1 MIQQQKVRTRSVGE
15 LVQFYYLWKKTERHD
30 VFANATRLEKKK
42 YTLHPGVSI
51 ISGPNMKP
59 NMHESTISN
68 GTATNSE
75 DGNCAV
81 NTSASILEGGI
92 SSSNNTH
99 YGSTGS
105 SLNSSLGVSSGTN
118 TTQTPNLPVVSHST
132 IHTLAGNTSHTIDTA
147 RLPGLPQETVE
158 GNDVDMNQA
167 S

>member
-1 MIQQQKVRTRSVGE
+1 
-15 LVQFYYLWKKTERHD
+15 
-30 VFANATRLEKKK
+30 
-42 YTLHPGVSI
+42 
-51 ISGPNMKP
+51 MKP

-92 SSSNNTH
+92 VSSNNTH

-118 TTQTPNLPVVSHST
+118 TSQTPNLPVVSHST